1 MFSQRKQLQQ
11 KNFQHRRFGKRNM
24 SINELIEV
32 LTDIKEQ
39 IGGEQSV
46 FFSDNALCT
55 LHSLGNVCVE
65 HNNLHD
71 EDGEPY
77 CVIEED
83 WLSWNM

>member
-1 MFSQRKQLQQ
+1 M
-11 KNFQHRRFGKRNM
+11 
-24 SINELIEV
+24 IEV
-32 LTDIKEQ
+32 LTGIKEQ

-71 EDGEPY
+71 EDGETY

-83 WLSWNM
+83 WL